1 MNRYAPSRPRATF
14 AMIATAL
21 AALNFAV
28 LVALPAAKKTPDKHP
43 TTKTSNDEP
52 HVDSG
57 TQELERARAVRERRH
72 DLVARAIGSAA
83 RASDRLWA
91 RSPD

>member
-1 MNRYAPSRPRATF
+1 MKRYAPSHPRARF

-28 LVALPAAKKTPDKHP
+28 LVALPASLEASGHGVTLAA
-43 TTKTSNDEP
+43 SDEP

-57 TQELERARAVRERRH
+57 ARALEGARAARGRRP
-72 DLVARAIGSAA
+72 DLVARAAGIDAPS
-83 RASDRLWA
+83 RDRLFSNVA
-91 RSPD
+91 D

>member
-1 MNRYAPSRPRATF
+1 MNRYAPSRPRAMF

-28 LVALPAAKKTPDKHP
+28 LVALPAAVEAPDDRP
-43 TTKTSNDEP
+43 ATLASLDEP

-57 TQELERARAVRERRH
+57 TQALERARAVRERRH
-72 DLVARAIGSAA
+72 DLVARGIGNAA
-83 RASDRLWA
+83 HASDRLWA